1 MTTDPA
7 ASNDAPPGL
16 AVAAGNFRAA
26 APAAGDGPVPC
37 AAEGEGVSAARR
49 RALAIGRS
57 GTARMVRAAKPG
69 RQAWRPHR

>member
-1 MTTDPA
+1 
-7 ASNDAPPGL
+7 
-16 AVAAGNFRAA
+16 
-26 APAAGDGPVPC
+26 VPC
-37 AAEGEGVSAARR
+37 AAAGEGVSAARR